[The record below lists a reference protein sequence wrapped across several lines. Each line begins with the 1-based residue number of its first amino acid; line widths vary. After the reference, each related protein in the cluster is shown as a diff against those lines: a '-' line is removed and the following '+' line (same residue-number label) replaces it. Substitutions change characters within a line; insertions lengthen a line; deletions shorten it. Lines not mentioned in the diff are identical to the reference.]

1 MKSLTFGERLTNYRK
16 LRNMSQETLAELCG
30 VSLATISRW
39 ETNDMHP
46 RPHNLEKLSEVLH
59 IDTASFYD
67 SSDFVLPENIVV
79 RECAFL
85 LESLSSEEQ
94 MFVLQCLREFVKLC
108 RGVPPNNDSV

>member
-16 LRNMSQETLAELCG
+16 LRNMSQEKLAELCG

-46 RPHNLEKLSEVLH
+46 RPYNLEKLSEALH

-67 SSDFVLPENIVV
+67 SSDRILPGNIVV

-85 LESLSSEEQ
+85 LESLSSEDQ
-94 MFVLQCLREFVKLC
+94 TFVLQCLREFVKL
-108 RGVPPNNDSV
+108 RRVVPPDDDSV